1 MVQVS
6 SRTQSTVLDTAAS
19 SAQPLVAQYSL
30 RSEVAKL
37 RPRLVTTR
45 GPDTRLAAGRSEGSV
60 ARMASAEDV
69 RIEAATVVISP
80 GAQPGHSTPV

>member
-6 SRTQSTVLDTAAS
+6 SRTQSTVLDTA
-19 SAQPLVAQYSL
+19 QPLVAQYSL
-30 RSEVAKL
+30 RSEVSKL

>member
-6 SRTQSTVLDTAAS
+6 SRTQSTVLDT
-19 SAQPLVAQYSL
+19 AQPLVAQYSL

>member
-1 MVQVS
+1 MQVS
-6 SRTQSTVLDTAAS
+6 SRTQSTVLDT
-19 SAQPLVAQYSL
+19 AQPLVAQYSL

>member
-6 SRTQSTVLDTAAS
+6 SRTQSTVLDT
-19 SAQPLVAQYSL
+19 AQPLVAQYSL

-37 RPRLVTTR
+37 RPRLVPTR
-45 GPDTRLAAGRSEGSV
+45 GPDARLAAGRSEGSV

>member
-1 MVQVS
+1 MQVS
-6 SRTQSTVLDTAAS
+6 SRTQSTLLDT
-19 SAQPLVAQYSL
+19 AQPLVAQYSL

>member
-6 SRTQSTVLDTAAS
+6 SRTQSTLLDT
-19 SAQPLVAQYSL
+19 AQPLVAQYSL